1 MTIDA
6 IRFRM
11 EGDLCV
17 LQVLEAE
24 DNNGYGHFQRS
35 AEWRDAK
42 ATDLL
47 VVAKFTSDYRSLR
60 DRVEGL
66 CGQMDMLMHRE
77 VA

>member
-1 MTIDA
+1 MTIYA

-11 EGDLCV
+11 EGELCV
-17 LQVLEAE
+17 LQVLEAD
-24 DNNGYGHFQRS
+24 DNNGYGHYQRS
-35 AEWRDAK
+35 ASWRDAK

-47 VVAKFTSDYRSLR
+47 VVAKFTSDYRELH

-66 CGQMDMLMHRE
+66 CGQIDQLMHRE